1 MIQGGDITHMNGN
14 GPSPSIY
21 GQHFKDETFKIKF
34 NRPYLLA
41 MANTGAPNTN
51 GSQWFITTAPAPH
64 LNGTHVAFGEI
75 FDSHSKL
82 ILQDLQE
89 LGSQSGSVTQGHVT
103 IKQSGI
109 VDPVLAEEL
118 VKIHMENGM
127 CDVMVGDLYARILK
141 DKFGDSELY
150 EFNKGLTDG
159 LTGYRGQDLS
169 QAQTRGK
176 RSQNQRFLD

>member
-1 MIQGGDITHMNGN
+1 MNGT

-21 GQHFKDETFKIKF
+21 GQYFRDESFKIKF

-41 MANTGAPNTN
+41 MANTGSPHTN

-82 ILQDLQE
+82 ILKDLE
-89 LGSQSGSVTQGHVT
+89 EIGSQSGAVTQGSVV

-109 VDPVLAEEL
+109 VDPILAQQL

-150 EFNKGLTDG
+150 EFNKGLSDG
-159 LTGYRGQDLS
+159 LRGYREQELQSS
-169 QAQTRGK
+169 QARGK
-176 RSQNQRFLD
+176 KSQQFLD